1 MARWTWAWGGI
12 LLSLLLI
19 SCQGD
24 QSPGDTAVARAQSSE
39 ISESSEVSAKLPTL
53 APTAVLPSATITP
66 TPTATTTPLLTP
78 IPAPTVTP
86 TATPIGP
93 CDGRMPNGDLL
104 TIVTKTYGLSSAY
117 APDDLVPLA
126 DYLGNDVTLGYPIYV
141 RAVMIEPL
149 LQMIRDMQAAG
160 LEPQILS
167 GYRAYSEQAAAYAKW
182 AAEFPDRV
190 DILSAPPGHSEHQL
204 GTTLDFGS
212 PHLAEYSGD
221 PTLQFHTYFYKTP
234 EGVWLSENAWKYG
247 FTLSYPREAQELT
260 GFFYEPWHYRYVGV
274 EMATTLQNAG
284 TYLTAYQLAN
294 QPEPC
299 IP

>member
-1 MARWTWAWGGI
+1 MTKWALLWSVI
-12 LLSLLLI
+12 LFGLLLAG
-19 SCQGD
+19 CQGD
-24 QSPGDTAVARAQSSE
+24 ESPGDTAVLHAQSSE
-39 ISESSEVSAKLPTL
+39 ISEPAEVSAKLPTL
-53 APTAVLPSATITP
+53 APTAVLPPPTITSFPTATPLPLPTP
-66 TPTATTTPLLTP
+66 TP
-78 IPAPTVTP
+78 APTATP

-104 TIVTKTYGLSSAY
+104 TIVTKTYGLSSGY

-126 DYLGNDVTLGYPIYV
+126 DYLGNDVTLGYPIYL

-247 FTLSYPREAQELT
+247 FTLSYPRESQELT

-274 EMATTLQNAG
+274 EMATILQNAG
-284 TYLTAYQLAN
+284 TYLTAYQLVN

>member
-1 MARWTWAWGGI
+1 MAKWALFWGFALAG
-12 LLSLLLI
+12 LLLAGCRG
-19 SCQGD
+19 SEP
-24 QSPGDTAVARAQSSE
+24 PGDTAVARAQSPQ
-39 ISESSEVSAKLPTL
+39 ISDSSAVSAPLPTL
-53 APTAVLPSATITP
+53 APTAALPSPTVTPPPTATP
-66 TPTATTTPLLTP
+66 TPTL
-78 IPAPTVTP
+78 APTATP

-104 TIVTKTYGLSSAY
+104 TIVTKTYGLSPSY

-141 RAVMIEPL
+141 RVVLVEPL

-160 LEPQILS
+160 LQPQILS

-212 PHLAEYSGD
+212 PRLPEYTGD

-234 EGVWLSENAWKYG
+234 EGVWLAENAWKYG
-247 FTLSYPREAQELT
+247 FTLSYPREGQELT

-274 EMATTLQNAG
+274 EMATTLQNANS
-284 TYLTAYQLAN
+284 YLTAFQLAN